1 MNYFHKLSSTAESNN
16 KKNNSK
22 IIIKDMINAKT
33 ETDKNNNNNP
43 DNNKKMKSNLFDK
56 SLWINS
62 YILIIIIHLYACLY
76 QIENIRMYTKV
87 LLMPF
92 LLKIYKNSTTEDN
105 RSNLISIGLFFGFIG
120 DTLLI
125 FSDNS
130 LLFLISGLIS
140 FLAGHVCYIIEMIK
154 RTKKKNFIKKF
165 WILLL
170 LIIFISFNIFWQ
182 YKYYLRDGLIR
193 GKMIVPGLIYLLIL
207 GLLNLFSFFYMI
219 CYFEKRKLLLVLGTL
234 LFWVSDFTLARSLF
248 YESNIYSSFIVMST
262 YISAQTLIT
271 YGLCKKEDF
280 III

>member
-1 MNYFHKLSSTAESNN
+1 M
-16 KKNNSK
+16 KNN
-22 IIIKDMINAKT
+22 
-33 ETDKNNNNNP
+33 
-43 DNNKKMKSNLFDK
+43 LFYK